1 MQNNN
6 MFSGGAI
13 EPMQEMDIGHYL
25 KIINRYK
32 WGILALALL
41 VTVLV
46 GVIVYSMT
54 PQYKATTKLLI
65 ESQMPKISSIEDL
78 YGVDG
83 QNQQYQQTQLEII
96 QSRHLAAMVA
106 KKLYPELATSTQ
118 ETTGQ
123 KEQAVKADGW
133 LAMLREE
140 FGMADSQ
147 PQPVDPVE
155 ARIQML
161 LANVAVQPV
170 MRTQMVDISYVS
182 PSPEMAARA
191 ANAFAQA
198 YIEDQLESRIEM
210 TQQGTSWLFDRLNV
224 LKESLQKSEQS
235 LQQYMDSQSLVD
247 VKGVSTLAGEGLKS
261 ASERVAVAQASFA
274 QIQKRYG
281 PKHPKYI
288 QARSE
293 LSAAESAL
301 SSGRTEVRTIGRKEV
316 RLRELQRQVDSDR
329 QLYDLFL
336 KRMKESS
343 QAVDYKQA
351 NARILDSALVPTT
364 PFKPNKKRFILLAF
378 IGGLFLGVLL
388 AFLNESLDRT
398 IKNSEDVE
406 VKLGQANLG
415 LLPKMKQAK
424 GSGCPVFPILDPQFT
439 GFAESIRTIR
449 TGLVLSGLDNPH
461 KIILVTSSVP
471 GEGKTT
477 VSSNLAVAMAQVEK
491 TLLVGADMRRPS
503 LARACGLS
511 PDLPGLSEVVAGE
524 VNFKDIIQVD
534 EATGLHILP
543 GGMIP
548 PNPLELLSSDR
559 FTKAIGVF
567 EKFYDR
573 IVIDSPPVQAVSD
586 ALVLSK
592 YAKAV
597 VYVIEAD
604 KTHEQIVK
612 NGLKRLLQH
621 GAPIAGIVLN
631 KVDVARAEKYGYE
644 YGGYYDHYGYSSS
657 EK

>member
-1 MQNNN
+1 MEHNNRFGVN
-6 MFSGGAI
+6 ADT
-13 EPMQEMDIGHYL
+13 MQEMDISHYL

-32 WGILALALL
+32 WSILALALL
-41 VTVLV
+41 MTVLV

-54 PQYKATTKLLI
+54 PMYKATTKLLI

-96 QSRHLAAMVA
+96 QSRHLASMVVH
-106 KKLYPELATSTQ
+106 KLYPELAVATPVAAGSGA
-118 ETTGQ
+118 GQ
-123 KEQAVKADGW
+123 TEQQGW
-133 LAMLREE
+133 LSQLRTELGMEE
-140 FGMADSQ
+140 QSLK
-147 PQPVDPVE
+147 PVDPLDE
-155 ARIQML
+155 RIQQL
-161 LANVAVQPV
+161 LSSVTVQPV
-170 MRTQMVDISYVS
+170 MRTQIVDISYVS
-182 PSPEMAARA
+182 SSPEMAAKA

-224 LKESLQKSEQS
+224 LKESLQKSEQA

-247 VKGVSTLAGEGLKS
+247 VKGVATLAGEGLKS
-261 ASERVAVAQASFA
+261 ASERVTAAQAAFA
-274 QIQKRYG
+274 QIQKQYG

-293 LSAAESAL
+293 LTAAENAL
-301 SSGRTEVRTIGRKEV
+301 SSGRSEVRTIGRKEV

-351 NARILDSALVPTT
+351 NARILDTALVPAT

-398 IKNSEDVE
+398 IKTSDDVE
-406 VKLGQANLG
+406 QKLGQANLG

-424 GSGCPVFPILDPQFT
+424 GAGRPVFPILDPQFT

-559 FTKAIGVF
+559 FAKAIGVF

-604 KTHEQIVK
+604 KTHEQIVR
-612 NGLKRLLQH
+612 NGLKRLMQH
-621 GAPIAGIVLN
+621 DAPIAGIVLN
-631 KVDVARAEKYGYE
+631 KVDIARAEKYGYE
-644 YGGYYDHYGYSSS
+644 YGGYYDHYGYSTS